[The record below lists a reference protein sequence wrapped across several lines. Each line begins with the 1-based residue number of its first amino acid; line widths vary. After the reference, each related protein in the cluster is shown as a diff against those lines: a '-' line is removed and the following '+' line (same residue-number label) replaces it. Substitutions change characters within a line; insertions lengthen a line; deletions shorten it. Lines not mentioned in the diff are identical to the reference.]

1 MENKFIDL
9 MAKRSDSEL
18 IEIVTKLKDDY
29 QPEALQAAEIVIQ
42 KRNLS
47 PVQIEKANSEIKTKE
62 IHLQERE
69 NEPLGT
75 GQRVMFFIF
84 FWGIIPWVI
93 AGTFKAD
100 GYAKKHKDAWRF
112 MKYGL
117 VSYLGFNGLIL
128 LIIYLLF

>member
-1 MENKFIDL
+1 MENKFIEL

-18 IEIVTKLKDDY
+18 IEIVTKLRDDY
-29 QPEALQAAEIVIQ
+29 QPEAVSAAEVEIE

-47 PVQIEKANSEIKTKE
+47 TLQIEKANSEIKTKE

-75 GQRVMFFIF
+75 GQRIMFFIF
-84 FWGIIPWVI
+84 FWGIIPWVM

-100 GYAKKHKDAWRF
+100 GYAKKHKDAWKF

-117 VSYLGFNGLIL
+117 ISYLGFNGLIL
-128 LIIYLLF
+128 LIVYLLF